1 MPFPIIRKPFKPP
14 KLQPRWENHITSF
27 CRYAEA
33 AKTLALLFGDDHP
46 EHLAPSEAFGSRFF
60 FWLCFDIFRSMGN
73 RWETW
78 NDSIYIILILI
89 CLYYM
94 LDWSPFPVNSGQMKV
109 EPGSPPG
116 PKTIATEPKK
126 CQNPGGVGLTRGR
139 GDNPKLFRMGFKLS
153 LLRITRMLLERWN
166 SGRNGQLR
174 LHPDLGIRKVCF
186 LGSTL

>member
-1 MPFPIIRKPFKPP
+1 MIIQSIWHLRKH
-14 KLQPRWENHITSF
+14 LEADSF
-27 CRYAEA
+27 
-33 AKTLALLFGDDHP
+33 FGFV
-46 EHLAPSEAFGSRFF
+46 SIFFGQ
-60 FWLCFDIFRSMGN
+60 WGIDEKH
-73 RWETW
+73 ETILY
-78 NDSIYIILILI
+78 IYIILILI